1 MNFLSLIS
9 LRVRNLLKA
18 NLWSQYDLSQRSGIP
33 NSTLSTVLKEKCKGV
48 NSETLLNIFRG
59 CDIRIKDFFDDEMFE
74 PENILDDWRQERGPN
89 L

>member
-48 NSETLLNIFRG
+48 NSETLLSICRG
-59 CDIRIKDFFDDEMFE
+59 FDIRIKDFFDDVMFE
-74 PENILDDWRQERGPN
+74 PENILDD
-89 L
+89 

>member
-48 NSETLLNIFRG
+48 NSETLLNICRG
-59 CDIRIKDFFDDEMFE
+59 FDIRIKDFFDDEMLE
-74 PENILDDWRQERGPN
+74 PENILDE
-89 L
+89 

>member
-48 NSETLLNIFRG
+48 NSETLLNISRG
-59 CDIRIKDFFDDEMFE
+59 FDIRNKDFFDDELFE
-74 PENILDDWRQERGPN
+74 PQNILDD
-89 L
+89 

>member
-9 LRVRNLLKA
+9 LRVCNLLKA

-48 NSETLLNIFRG
+48 NSETLLNICRG
-59 CDIRIKDFFDDEMFE
+59 FDIRIKDIFDDEMFE
-74 PENILDDWRQERGPN
+74 PENILDD
-89 L
+89 

>member
-18 NLWSQYDLSQRSGIP
+18 HLWSQYDLSQRSGIP

-48 NSETLLNIFRG
+48 NSETLLNICRG
-59 CDIRIKDFFDDEMFE
+59 FDIRIKDFFDDEMFE
-74 PENILDDWRQERGPN
+74 PENILDD
-89 L
+89 

>member
-33 NSTLSTVLKEKCKGV
+33 NSTLSTVLKEKCKGG
-48 NSETLLNIFRG
+48 NSETLLNICRG
-59 CDIRIKDFFDDEMFE
+59 FDIRIKDFFDDEMFE
-74 PENILDDWRQERGPN
+74 PENILDD
-89 L
+89 

>member
-18 NLWSQYDLSQRSGIP
+18 NLLSQYDLSQRSGIP

-48 NSETLLNIFRG
+48 NSETLLNICRG
-59 CDIRIKDFFDDEMFE
+59 FDIRIKDFFDDEMFE
-74 PENILDDWRQERGPN
+74 PENILDD
-89 L
+89 

>member
-48 NSETLLNIFRG
+48 NCETILNICRG
-59 CDIRIKDFFDDEMFE
+59 FDIRIKDFFDDEMFE
-74 PENILDDWRQERGPN
+74 PEYILDD
-89 L
+89 